1 MFESLQLAR
10 LPARHRG
17 VLREPT
23 STRPVLWIV
32 EEDGVEAVVKDYS
45 LNGFFYRSIIGRFLV
60 WREQKAY
67 RKLKGLKGV
76 PALLRVIDGRALVL
90 QRVDGESL
98 ENLEARRRLP
108 KSFFDELEALVREV
122 HRRGLV
128 HCDLKRAPN
137 ILVGRDGKPYILDWS
152 ASVSRRE
159 MSLFPLN
166 HVYERLLSDDFNA
179 ITKVQLRHCP
189 EDVSP
194 ERKKRYFARGP
205 AEVFVRS
212 IRDRCRELLKRVA

>member
-10 LPARHRG
+10 LPAQHRG
-17 VLREPT
+17 LLREPT
-23 STRPVLWIV
+23 TTRPVLWIV

-45 LNGFFYRSIIGRFLV
+45 PNGFFYRNVIGRFLV
-60 WREQKAY
+60 WREKKAY
-67 RKLKGLKGV
+67 RSLRGLNGV
-76 PALLRVIDGRALVL
+76 PALLRVIDGKALVL
-90 QRVDGESL
+90 QRILGESL
-98 ENLEARRRLP
+98 EDLETRRRLP
-108 KSFFDELEALVREV
+108 KSFFDELESLVKEI
-122 HRRGLV
+122 HLRGLA

-159 MSLFPLN
+159 LPLFPLN
-166 HVYERLLSDDFNA
+166 RIYERLLSDDFNA

-189 EDVSP
+189 EEVSV
-194 ERKKRYFARGP
+194 ERKKRYFTRSP
-205 AEVFVRS
+205 RELFVRS

>member
-1 MFESLQLAR
+1 MFERLQLAR

-17 VLREPT
+17 VLRKPT
-23 STRPVLWIV
+23 STRPVLWVV

-45 LNGFFYRSIIGRFLV
+45 PNGIFYRNVVGRFLV

-76 PALLRVIDGRALVL
+76 PALLRVIDGKALVL
-90 QRVDGESL
+90 QRIDGESL
-98 ENLEARRRLP
+98 ENLETRRKLP
-108 KSFFDELEALVREV
+108 KSFFDELESLVKEI

-137 ILVGRDGKPYILDWS
+137 ILVGRDGKPYVLDWS

-159 MSLFPLN
+159 LPIFPLN
-166 HVYERLLSDDFNA
+166 RIYERLLSDDFNA
-179 ITKVQLRHCP
+179 VTKVQLRHCP
-189 EDVSP
+189 EEVSA
-194 ERKKRYFARGP
+194 ERKRRFYTRSP
-205 AEVFVRS
+205 RELFVRS
-212 IRDRCRELLKRVA
+212 IRDRCREVLKRVA